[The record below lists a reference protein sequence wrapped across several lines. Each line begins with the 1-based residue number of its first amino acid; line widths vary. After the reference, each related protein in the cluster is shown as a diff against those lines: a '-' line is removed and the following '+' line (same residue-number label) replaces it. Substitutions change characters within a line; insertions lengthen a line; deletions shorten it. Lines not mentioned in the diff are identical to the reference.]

1 MKKINLTIN
10 NRKVSVKDGSTV
22 LDAAETLGIAI
33 PTLCYLPGYEP
44 NASCMICVVDEL
56 KTDSL
61 ILACSMPVKD
71 GMLIETD
78 NARVRE
84 ARKDT
89 LDLLL
94 SEHVGDC
101 EAPCQRTCPAKM
113 NIPLMIRQIK
123 EKKFDKAIITVKKNI
138 ALPAVLGRICPAPCE
153 KACNRKFYDN
163 PVSICILKR
172 FVADIDL
179 AKELPYRPDVLP
191 KSGKKVA
198 IVGSGPTGLSAAYY
212 ISRYGHECCIYDRNE
227 KPGGQLRYGVPDDK
241 LPKSVLDAEIEQI
254 HALDVE
260 LKSGKT
266 LGKDFS
272 VRDLQ
277 KDYDAVILAIGA
289 TDPDVFIDSDIE
301 YSPSGIA
308 VNRKTFETSIPGVFT
323 GGNAISEGKMAIRS
337 AAHGK
342 FIAYSVHR
350 YVNGLTITGYPQRFN
365 SVIGKLQNGEE
376 KELIKE
382 AEVFD
387 RIEPAGNF
395 EAGYSVDEAVN
406 ESKRC
411 FHCDCRKPESCKLR
425 HYSEEYG
432 ADKRRFKFDRRK
444 PLQKIV
450 QHELINFEPGKC
462 IKCNICVEITKKA
475 GENLGF
481 TFINRGFDVQLTVP
495 FDESLNSGL
504 RKVAKECVEACPT
517 AALAWR
523 NGEEGLHLDT
533 T

>member
-1 MKKINLTIN
+1 MINLTIN
-10 NRKVSVKDGSTV
+10 NQRVSVTDGSTV
-22 LDAAETLGIAI
+22 LDAAVTLGITI
-33 PTLCYLPGYEP
+33 PTLCHSNGCKP
-44 NASCMICVVDEL
+44 NTSCMICVVHEL

-61 ILACSMPVKD
+61 ILACSMPVED
-71 GMLIETD
+71 GMHIETD
-78 NARVRE
+78 NKRVRE

-101 EAPCQRTCPAKM
+101 EAPCQRTCPANM

-123 EKKFDKAIITVKKNI
+123 EKNFEEAIITVKKDI

-153 KACNRKFYDN
+153 KGCYRKQYDN
-163 PVSICILKR
+163 PVSICFLKR
-172 FVADIDL
+172 FVADVDL

-191 KSGKKVA
+191 KSEKKTA
-198 IVGSGPTGLSAAYY
+198 IIGAGPAGLSAAYY
-212 ISRYGHECCIYDRNE
+212 ISRYGHDCCIYDRNE
-227 KPGGQLRYGVPDDK
+227 KPGGQLQYCVPDDK

-254 HALDVE
+254 LALGVE

-266 LGKDFS
+266 LGKDFT
-272 VRDLQ
+272 VRELQ
-277 KDYDAVILAIGA
+277 KDYDAVILALG
-289 TDPDVFIDSDIE
+289 TVDPDVFIDSDIE
-301 YSPSGIA
+301 YSPVGIA

-342 FIAYSVHR
+342 FIAYSVNR
-350 YVNGLTITGYPQRFN
+350 YVNGLTVTGYPHRFN

-387 RIEPAGNF
+387 RIEPAGSL
-395 EAGYSVDEAVN
+395 ESGYSVHEAVN

-425 HYSEEYG
+425 QYSEEYG

-444 PLQKIV
+444 PLKKVV

-475 GENLGF
+475 GEKLGF

-495 FDESLNSGL
+495 FNESLNNGL

-523 NGEEGLHLDT
+523 NGEEG
-533 T
+533 